1 MKDKNNMIISIN
13 AVKALT
19 KYNSDSLLKKKQKT
33 KSKTSV
39 DWG

>member
-1 MKDKNNMIISIN
+1 MKDKNNMIISRD

-19 KYNSDSLLKKKQKT
+19 KYNPASWFKKKK
-33 KSKTSV
+33 KISV